1 MKITNSASL
10 QSPFGIAGISQ
21 LQVVGGPICI
31 GMLIALA

>member
-10 QSPFGIAGISQ
+10 QNPFGLAGVSQ
-21 LQVVGGPICI
+21 LQVVGGPICV